1 VIQFT
6 PFEGLTSEICYKW
19 KIDKA
24 MRTWSAYVENLK
36 CGGCEKTV
44 KNLLMDLEGVASVNV
59 NADIRKLDMH
69 YEGHESIEEKAKKAL
84 HRAGYAPVGESTLR
98 DKAVSYI
105 SCMKGKLT
113 KD

>member
-1 VIQFT
+1 M
-6 PFEGLTSEICYKW
+6 K
-19 KIDKA
+19 
-24 MRTWSAYVENLK
+24 TWNAYVENLK

-44 KNLLMDLEGVASVNV
+44 KNLLMDIDGVAAVNV
-59 NADIRKLDMH
+59 NSDSGKVDMH
-69 YEGHESIEEKAKKAL
+69 YEGDDSIEEQAQKAL
-84 HRAGYAPVGESTLR
+84 RRAGYVPQGESTLR